1 MARPLP
7 TIIGGLF
14 IFVTMGGSSAEAQT
28 LKGSSTSMHRQN
40 GIAKKN
46 EYSFLK
52 RPSEVSKFADLG
64 LLVRLSG
71 NSHYLLAGVSYPYA
85 RPPIKTFVER
95 LAGQYRDAC
104 GEKLVVT
111 SLTRPVSRQPWN
123 ASELSVHPAGMAV
136 DFRVSDR
143 PACRSWLETTLL
155 YLEKEGSLDA
165 TKERRPSHYH
175 VAVFPDRY
183 LRYLRSVD
191 ADVPTPSLNRV
202 VSASPVTVHAKGG
215 DGGSD
220 VVEQYKVR
228 PGDSLSGLAQK
239 FKTSVAELKQLN
251 SIRGSR
257 ITAGQKLAIPAAA
270 HSQG

>member
-7 TIIGGLF
+7 AIIGGLF
-14 IFVTMGGSSAEAQT
+14 LIAASNASSAHAQT
-28 LKGSSTSMHRQN
+28 LRGSSTSMQRQN
-40 GIAKKN
+40 VVAKKSA
-46 EYSFLK
+46 YSFLR

-95 LAGQYRDAC
+95 LSSQYRDAC

-136 DFRVSDR
+136 DIRVSDR
-143 PACRSWLETTLL
+143 QTCRSWLENTLL

-191 ADVPTPSLNRV
+191 ANAPSPSLNRV
-202 VSASPVTVHAKGG
+202 ASSGTTTVHAKGG
-215 DGGSD
+215 DVVSD
-220 VVEQYKVR
+220 AVDHYQVKA
-228 PGDSLSGLAQK
+228 GDSLSGLAKK

-257 ITAGQKLAIPAAA
+257 ITAGQKIAIPAT
-270 HSQG
+270 HSKG

>member
-7 TIIGGLF
+7 AIIGGLF
-14 IFVTMGGSSAEAQT
+14 VFAGISASGANAQT
-28 LKGSSTSMHRQN
+28 LRGSSTSMHRQN

-64 LLVRLSG
+64 LLVRLPG
-71 NSHYLLAGVSYPYA
+71 NSQYMLAGVSYPYA

-95 LAGQYRDAC
+95 LASQYRKAC

-111 SLTRPVSRQPWN
+111 SLTRPVSKQPWN
-123 ASELSVHPAGMAV
+123 ASELSVHPTGMAV
-136 DFRVSDR
+136 DLRVSDR
-143 PACRSWLETTLL
+143 KSCRSWLENTLL

-165 TKERRPSHYH
+165 TKEHRPSHYH

-191 ADVPTPSLNRV
+191 ADAPTPSLSRV
-202 VSASPVTVHAKGG
+202 ASASTTAVHAKGG
-215 DGGSD
+215 DTGGD
-220 VVEQYKVR
+220 AIDHYKVK
-228 PGDSLSGLAQK
+228 PGDSLSELAKK

-257 ITAGQKLAIPAAA
+257 IIAGQTLAIPATTN
-270 HSQG
+270 SKS